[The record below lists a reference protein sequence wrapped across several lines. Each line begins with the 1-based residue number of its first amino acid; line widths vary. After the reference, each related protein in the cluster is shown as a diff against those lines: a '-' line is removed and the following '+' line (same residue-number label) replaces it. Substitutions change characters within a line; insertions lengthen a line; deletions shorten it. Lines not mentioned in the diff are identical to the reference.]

1 MEQEYEG
8 TELPSEVTRAQVML
22 REHESNRDR
31 MNQLIGLSH
40 NEGEQ
45 IVVRVRQKV
54 SDSSVFPETMYQES
68 ILTVK
73 DIEWQRMYFLGIIN
87 RNRCWKCFKI
97 NGKFVICR
105 YLMTVLGVMKISCW
119 KNNLK
124 IKRRNRFLLAIYI
137 YITISLSPSSVPWLL

>member
-54 SDSSVFPETMYQES
+54 SASSVVPQVVYHNNNNSIYLYSAISPELKKS
-68 ILTVK
+68 V
-73 DIEWQRMYFLGIIN
+73 QRRLLQHWHVFIIQ
-87 RNRCWKCFKI
+87 C
-97 NGKFVICR
+97 
-105 YLMTVLGVMKISCW
+105 
-119 KNNLK
+119 
-124 IKRRNRFLLAIYI
+124 
-137 YITISLSPSSVPWLL
+137 